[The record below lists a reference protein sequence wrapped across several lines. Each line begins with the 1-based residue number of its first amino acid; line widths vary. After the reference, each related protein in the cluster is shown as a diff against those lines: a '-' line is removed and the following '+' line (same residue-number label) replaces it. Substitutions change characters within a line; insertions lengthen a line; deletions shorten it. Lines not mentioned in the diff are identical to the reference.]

1 MGETMV
7 TGNPIIDPKITMG
20 TACCN
25 LKTGNYIWSNGD
37 ITHTYIDMII
47 YIYILHITNNTVCID
62 LNWNDTY
69 CWAVAIRCQM
79 CSHAQWPT
87 LDLRFFFTGP
97 SHFDPSSSIPL
108 NLWIHVFVLWTAHI
122 YISLDWFKKIYRKT
136 LYLMVKTIVSV
147 SCRFSLKPI
156 QWISLQWL
164 VWLVT
169 SIRTPNFTRNG

>member
-1 MGETMV
+1 M
-7 TGNPIIDPKITMG
+7 IIYIYVIW
-20 TACCN
+20 CN
-25 LKTGNYIWSNGD
+25 IYYIC
-37 ITHTYIDMII
+37 I

-62 LNWNDTY
+62 LKWNDTY

-87 LDLRFFFTGP
+87 LDLRFFLLALHILTHPAVSHWICGFTCLFCELPISISHWIGLRKFTGKP
-97 SHFDPSSSIPL
+97 
-108 NLWIHVFVLWTAHI
+108 
-122 YISLDWFKKIYRKT
+122 FKKIYRKT
-136 LYLMVKTIVSV
+136 LYLMVKTIV

-169 SIRTPNFTRNG
+169 SIGTTNFTRNG